1 LGLRQS
7 WRIDRK
13 GREEVMEKGRGI
25 FMDQV
30 SAKGQCK
37 ATAAMEPANRYSRDQ
52 YTQDLYSPRWRGPF
66 EGYR

>member
-1 LGLRQS
+1 
-7 WRIDRK
+7 
-13 GREEVMEKGRGI
+13 MEKGRGI

-30 SAKGQCK
+30 PATGQGK
-37 ATAAMEPANRYSRDQ
+37 ASAAMEPANRYSRDQ